1 MGAEECEIGQTVLLS
16 HGLGLALAGE
26 MTKIR
31 AEIRL
36 KILSTKACN
45 TSRYLD
51 IFWYSDLRKNQH
63 IVTNK
68 TFLGKITEELI

>member
-1 MGAEECEIGQTVLLS
+1 MRAEECEIGQTVLLS
-16 HGLGLALAGE
+16 HGLGLALARE

-36 KILSTKACN
+36 QILPTKACN

-68 TFLGKITEELI
+68 TFLGKPISNN

>member
-1 MGAEECEIGQTVLLS
+1 MRAEECEIGQTVLLS
-16 HGLGLALAGE
+16 HGLGLALAWE

-31 AEIRL
+31 AKIRL
-36 KILSTKACN
+36 QILPTKACN

-63 IVTNK
+63 IVTN
-68 TFLGKITEELI
+68 

>member
-16 HGLGLALAGE
+16 QGLGLALAGE

-51 IFWYSDLRKNQH
+51 TLWYSDLRKNQH

-68 TFLGKITEELI
+68 TFLGKPISNN